1 MIGANRGH
9 YITTGERVKSMTN
22 SAAKQSTYRIGV
34 DSGGTFTDICAL
46 DEQTG
51 AFTVWKVSST
61 PADPSA
67 GITNAAVSMSSL
79 LKDRDGQAPKFSFF
93 GHGTTVGTNALIE
106 RRGAPTALIT
116 TEGFRDVLEIARQR
130 RPELYNL
137 QTMRPEPL
145 VSRDLRFEVSERVQF
160 DGAVL
165 KPLDTAEVRAL
176 AAKIRLSGVQA
187 VAISFLF
194 SFLNPEHEQQAKA
207 ILETELPGVFISISS
222 DVVPEFREY
231 ERTSTVVMNSYLGP
245 IMRNYIDRLEGNL
258 KEMVPAGIMI
268 TQSNGGLIGANV
280 AANQPVRT
288 VLSGPSAG
296 VMGAA
301 EIGLRIGKGNLITFD
316 MGGTSAD
323 VSVIS
328 DFSPRYKPMAN
339 VDGFPIKIPMI
350 DIHAVGAGGGSIAR
364 NDHGLMKVG
373 PRSAGANPGPVCYN
387 LGNLEP
393 TVSDANVALGIVN
406 QKHLLNG
413 RMKIDAEA
421 SRAAVARLGESLGIS
436 GERAAAGILQVVTAN
451 MVNAIRA
458 MTVER
463 GLDPRDFSLFSFG
476 GAGPLHSGYLARELE
491 IKELIIPAYP
501 GVMCAVGLLT
511 SGLRMDF
518 VRTHYHALSPA
529 SVSGLQQQFSEL
541 SQLAAKW
548 FEDEVIAPELQNVN
562 VAVDLRYAGQ
572 AYELTIPIA
581 KATGKTTYEDLVD
594 SFTNA
599 HQERYGYTIP
609 EEGIQITAVR
619 AEAFET
625 VRREAQG
632 VSAPKAGAA
641 INAIEYR
648 DILDIYDM
656 KSYPT
661 PVYAKTE
668 LPQEV
673 EIAGPCV
680 IEQMDTTIYIL
691 NGQSAVID
699 RQSNVIVKAG

>member
-1 MIGANRGH
+1 MSI
-9 YITTGERVKSMTN
+9 SQM
-22 SAAKQSTYRIGV
+22 KQRAYRIGV

-46 DEQTG
+46 DEKTG
-51 AFTVWKVSST
+51 AFTVWKVGST
-61 PADPSA
+61 PADPSV
-67 GITNAAVSMSSL
+67 GITDAANSIGSL
-79 LKDRDGQAPKFSFF
+79 LEERDEAAPKFSFF

-116 TEGFRDVLEIARQR
+116 TAGFRDVLEIARQR

-145 VSRDLRFEVSERVQF
+145 VSRDLRFEVNERVQF
-160 DGAVL
+160 DGSVL
-165 KPLDTAEVRAL
+165 KPLEATEVEAL
-176 AAKIRLSGVQA
+176 AEKIRASGVQA

-207 ILETELPGVFISISS
+207 ILEKELPGVFISISS

-245 IMRNYIDRLEGNL
+245 IMRSYIDRLEGNL
-258 KEMVPAGIMI
+258 KEILPAGIMI

-296 VMGAA
+296 VMGAV
-301 EIGLRIGKGNLITFD
+301 EIGRRIGKGNLITFD

-328 DFSPRYKPMAN
+328 NFSPRYKPIAN

-373 PRSAGANPGPVCYN
+373 PRSAGANPGPACYN

-393 TVSDANVALGIVN
+393 TVTDANVALGIVN

-421 SRAAVARLGESLGIS
+421 SRAAVARLGETLGIS
-436 GERAAAGILQVVTAN
+436 SERAAAGILQVVTAN

-491 IKELIIPAYP
+491 IPELIIPAFP

-518 VRTHYHALSPA
+518 VRTHYHILSPA
-529 SVSGLQQQFSEL
+529 SVSGLQRQFNEL
-541 SQLAAKW
+541 SQLATKW
-548 FEDEVIAPELQNVN
+548 FDDESIATAIRNIN
-562 VAVDLRYAGQ
+562 VAIDLRYAGQ
-572 AYELTIPIA
+572 AYELTIPISD
-581 KATGKTTYEDLVD
+581 ATGKTSYEELVA

-609 EEGIQITAVR
+609 EEGIQIAAVR

-625 VRREAQG
+625 VRLEAKEA
-632 VSAPKAGAA
+632 SPPNS
-641 INAIEYR
+641 NASIKPIEYR

-656 KSYPT
+656 KPHRT
-661 PVYAKTE
+661 PVYGKTE

-680 IEQMDTTIYIL
+680 VEQMDTTIYIL
-691 NGQSAVID
+691 NGQRAVID

>member
-1 MIGANRGH
+1 
-9 YITTGERVKSMTN
+9 VKTMSTAPK
-22 SAAKQSTYRIGV
+22 SPRTYRLGV

-46 DEQTG
+46 DEKTG
-51 AFTVWKVSST
+51 EFTVWKVSST
-61 PADPSA
+61 PDDPSL
-67 GITNAAVSMSSL
+67 GIVEAAKSMGSL
-79 LKDRDGQAPKFSFF
+79 LEERDGAAPKVAFF

-116 TEGFRDVLEIARQR
+116 TSGFRDVLEIARQR

-145 VSRDLRFEVSERVQF
+145 VSRDLRFEVKERIQY
-160 DGAVL
+160 DGSVL
-165 KPLDTAEVRAL
+165 MPLVEDEVLRLIPSIRA
-176 AAKIRLSGVQA
+176 SGVRA

-194 SFLNPEHEQQAKA
+194 SFLNPVHERMVKE
-207 ILETELPGVFISISS
+207 ILEKELPDLFISTSS
-222 DVVPEFREY
+222 EIVPEFREY
-231 ERTSTVVMNSYLGP
+231 ERTSTVVMNAYLGP
-245 IMRNYIDRLEGNL
+245 MMRSYIDRLEGQL
-258 KEMVPAGIMI
+258 GDMVPSRIMI

-280 AANQPVRT
+280 AAAQPVRT

-296 VMGAA
+296 VMGALEVA
-301 EIGLRIGKGNLITFD
+301 RRIDRSDIITFD

-328 DFSPRYKPMAN
+328 NFTPRYKPMAD

-373 PRSAGANPGPVCYN
+373 PRSAGANPGPVCYG

-393 TVSDANVALGIVN
+393 TVTDADVALGILN

-413 RMKIDAEA
+413 RMAIDANA
-421 SRAAVARLGESLGIS
+421 SRAAIARLGERFGITW
-436 GERAAAGILQVVTAN
+436 ERAASGILQVVTAN

-463 GLDPRDFSLFSFG
+463 GLDPRDFALFSFG

-491 IKELIIPAYP
+491 VSEIIIPAYP

-511 SGLRMDF
+511 SGMRMDF
-518 VRTHYHALSPA
+518 VRTHYRPLTPNSLD
-529 SVSGLQQQFSEL
+529 GLRAQFADL
-541 SQLAAKW
+541 RDLANTW
-548 FEDEVIAPELQNVN
+548 FEEEGVQSDRRNVKP
-562 VAVDLRYAGQ
+562 AIDLRYAGQ
-572 AYELTIPIA
+572 AYELTIPFD
-581 KATGKTTYEDLVD
+581 KGKGETSFDDLVA

-599 HQERYGYTIP
+599 HRDRYGYVVDG
-609 EEGIQITAVR
+609 EDIQITAVR

-625 VRREAQG
+625 MRFDNHHAQT
-632 VSAPKAGAA
+632 ATAECGA
-641 INAIEYR
+641 ITPVEHR
-648 DILDIYDM
+648 DILDIYEM
-656 KSYPT
+656 KPYRT
-661 PVYAKTE
+661 PVYSKTA

-673 EIAGPCV
+673 EITGPCV
-680 IEQMDTTIYIL
+680 IEQMDTTIHIL
-691 NGQSAVID
+691 RGQRAVID
-699 RQSNVIVKAG
+699 KHANVIVSG

>member
-1 MIGANRGH
+1 MKTMSTAP
-9 YITTGERVKSMTN
+9 KSPR
-22 SAAKQSTYRIGV
+22 TYRLGV

-46 DEQTG
+46 DEKTG
-51 AFTVWKVSST
+51 EFTVWKVSST
-61 PADPSA
+61 PDDPSL
-67 GITNAAVSMSSL
+67 GIVEAAKSMGSL
-79 LKDRDGQAPKFSFF
+79 LEERDGAAPKVAFF

-116 TEGFRDVLEIARQR
+116 TSGFRDVLEIARQR

-145 VSRDLRFEVSERVQF
+145 VSRDLRFEVKERIQY
-160 DGAVL
+160 DGSVL
-165 KPLDTAEVRAL
+165 MPLVEDEVLRLIPSIRA
-176 AAKIRLSGVQA
+176 SGVRA

-194 SFLNPEHEQQAKA
+194 SFLNPVHERMVKE
-207 ILETELPGVFISISS
+207 ILEKELPDLFISTSS
-222 DVVPEFREY
+222 EIVPEFREY
-231 ERTSTVVMNSYLGP
+231 ERTSTVVMNAYLGP
-245 IMRNYIDRLEGNL
+245 MMRSYIDRLEGQL
-258 KEMVPAGIMI
+258 GDMVPSRIMI

-280 AANQPVRT
+280 AAAQPVRT

-296 VMGAA
+296 VMGALEVA
-301 EIGLRIGKGNLITFD
+301 RRIDRSDIITFD

-328 DFSPRYKPMAN
+328 NFTPRYKPMAD

-373 PRSAGANPGPVCYN
+373 PRSAGANPGPVCYG

-393 TVSDANVALGIVN
+393 TVTDADVALGILN

-413 RMKIDAEA
+413 RMAIDANA
-421 SRAAVARLGESLGIS
+421 SRAAIARLGERFGITW
-436 GERAAAGILQVVTAN
+436 ERAASGILQVVTAN

-463 GLDPRDFSLFSFG
+463 GLDPRDFALFSFG

-491 IKELIIPAYP
+491 VSEIIIPAYP

-511 SGLRMDF
+511 SGMRMDF
-518 VRTHYHALSPA
+518 VRTHYRPLTPNSLD
-529 SVSGLQQQFSEL
+529 GLRAQFADL
-541 SQLAAKW
+541 RDLANTW
-548 FEDEVIAPELQNVN
+548 FEEEGVQSDRRNVKP
-562 VAVDLRYAGQ
+562 AIDLRYAGQ
-572 AYELTIPIA
+572 AYELTIPFD
-581 KATGKTTYEDLVD
+581 KGKGETSFDDLVA

-599 HQERYGYTIP
+599 HRDRYGYVVDG
-609 EEGIQITAVR
+609 EDIQITAVR

-625 VRREAQG
+625 MRFDNHHAQT
-632 VSAPKAGAA
+632 ATAECGA
-641 INAIEYR
+641 ITPVEHR
-648 DILDIYDM
+648 DILDIYEM
-656 KSYPT
+656 KPYRT
-661 PVYAKTE
+661 PVYSKTA

-673 EIAGPCV
+673 EITGPCV
-680 IEQMDTTIYIL
+680 IEQMDTTIHIL
-691 NGQSAVID
+691 RGQRAVID
-699 RQSNVIVKAG
+699 KHANVIVSG